1 MLDSNDSST
10 MELFR
15 PATVPASANIST
27 FDPFD
32 TSTTFRGG
40 ASVDGDRNVF
50 GHGDSNTSSSN
61 NLNPPDPAL
70 PKGPPATFQAIVP
83 QLLVDHYVS
92 MIDPSRAQT
101 VDNEIARHCAFSLP
115 AVALTLGRSNWPLLK
130 DTYEALAS
138 DMQWKVRR
146 TLASSIHELGIILG
160 EEAAGQDLI
169 PIFNGFLKVTTIGKS
184 RNPVYFID
192 LLYFK
197 IITETSVSNL
207 SFLVWF

>member
-32 TSTTFRGG
+32 TTTTFRGG

-70 PKGPPATFQAIVP
+70 PKGPPATFQSIVP

-169 PIFNGFLKVTTIGKS
+169 PIFNGFLKVTTIVYSKS
-184 RNPVYFID
+184 LVYFFD
-192 LLYFK
+192 
-197 IITETSVSNL
+197 
-207 SFLVWF
+207 

>member
-40 ASVDGDRNVF
+40 ASVDGDRSVF

-70 PKGPPATFQAIVP
+70 PKGPPATFQSIVP

-169 PIFNGFLKVTTIGKS
+169 PIFNGFLKVTTIGNS

-192 LLYFK
+192 LLYYNRK
-197 IITETSVSNL
+197 KLI
-207 SFLVWF
+207 

>member
-169 PIFNGFLKVTTIGKS
+169 PIFNGFLKVTTIGNS

-192 LLYFK
+192 LL
-197 IITETSVSNL
+197 
-207 SFLVWF
+207 

>member
-70 PKGPPATFQAIVP
+70 PKGPPATFQSIVP

-169 PIFNGFLKVTTIGKS
+169 PIFNGFLKVTTIGNS

-192 LLYFK
+192 L

>member
-1 MLDSNDSST
+1 M
-10 MELFR
+10 
-15 PATVPASANIST
+15 
-27 FDPFD
+27 
-32 TSTTFRGG
+32 G
-40 ASVDGDRNVF
+40 

-70 PKGPPATFQAIVP
+70 PKGPPATFQSIVP

-138 DMQWKVRR
+138 NMQWKVRR

-169 PIFNGFLKVTTIGKS
+169 PIFNGFLKDLDEVRIGLLKHS
-184 RNPVYFID
+184 DRKEYLPRLSEFLKMDNERNWRFR
-192 LLYFK
+192 
-197 IITETSVSNL
+197 EE
-207 SFLVWF
+207 

>member
-70 PKGPPATFQAIVP
+70 PKGPPATFQSIVP

-192 LLYFK
+192 LLDHNRNK
-197 IITETSVSNL
+197 RI
-207 SFLVWF
+207 

>member
-192 LLYFK
+192 LFR
-197 IITETSVSNL
+197 S
-207 SFLVWF
+207 

>member
-1 MLDSNDSST
+1 

-192 LLYFK
+192 LLYF
-197 IITETSVSNL
+197 ITETSVSNL

>member
-32 TSTTFRGG
+32 TTTTFRGG

-169 PIFNGFLKVTTIGKS
+169 PIFNGFLKVTTIVYSK
-184 RNPVYFID
+184 NLVYFFD
-192 LLYFK
+192 
-197 IITETSVSNL
+197 
-207 SFLVWF
+207 

>member
-70 PKGPPATFQAIVP
+70 PKGPPATFQSIVP

-169 PIFNGFLKVTTIGKS
+169 PIFNGFLKVTTIGNS
-184 RNPVYFID
+184 RNPVYLIA
-192 LLYFK
+192 LL
-197 IITETSVSNL
+197 
-207 SFLVWF
+207 

>member
-70 PKGPPATFQAIVP
+70 PKGPPATFQSIVP

-169 PIFNGFLKVTTIGKS
+169 PIFNGFLKVTTIGNS

-192 LLYFK
+192 LL
-197 IITETSVSNL
+197 
-207 SFLVWF
+207 

>member
-32 TSTTFRGG
+32 TTTTFRGG

-169 PIFNGFLKVTTIGKS
+169 PIFNGFLKVTTIVYSK
-184 RNPVYFID
+184 NPVYFFD
-192 LLYFK
+192 
-197 IITETSVSNL
+197 
-207 SFLVWF
+207 

>member
-1 MLDSNDSST
+1 

-70 PKGPPATFQAIVP
+70 PKGPPATFQSIVP

-169 PIFNGFLKVTTIGKS
+169 PIFNGFLKVTTIGNS
-184 RNPVYFID
+184 RNPVYFIA
-192 LLYFK
+192 LLDYSRK
-197 IITETSVSNL
+197 KRI
-207 SFLVWF
+207 

>member
-70 PKGPPATFQAIVP
+70 PKGPPATFQSIVP

-169 PIFNGFLKVTTIGKS
+169 PIFNGFLKVTTIVYSK
-184 RNPVYFID
+184 NLVYFFD
-192 LLYFK
+192 
-197 IITETSVSNL
+197 
-207 SFLVWF
+207 

>member
-70 PKGPPATFQAIVP
+70 PKGPPATFQSIVP

-169 PIFNGFLKVTTIGKS
+169 PIFNGFLKVTTIGNS

-192 LLYFK
+192 LL
-197 IITETSVSNL
+197 S
-207 SFLVWF
+207 

>member
-70 PKGPPATFQAIVP
+70 PKGPPATFQSIVP

-169 PIFNGFLKVTTIGKS
+169 PIFNGFLKVTTIVYSKN
-184 RNPVYFID
+184 RVYFF
-192 LLYFK
+192 Y
-197 IITETSVSNL
+197 
-207 SFLVWF
+207 